1 MEYITYIPFV
11 VLDSIEYC
19 FYCGKA
25 VDMNAE
31 IREAEHDHF
40 ISKFNGGKD
49 HRDNLVVACIP
60 CNRKKGKMN
69 GDEFIEKFFPNW
81 PL

>member
-1 MEYITYIPFV
+1 MKYEIYIPPFV
-11 VLDSIEYC
+11 IDLIEPC
-19 FYCGKA
+19 FYCGKLL
-25 VDMNAE
+25 DMNSE
-31 IREAEHDHF
+31 DREAEYDHF

-69 GDEFIEKFFPNW
+69 GDEFIEKFFPKF
-81 PL
+81 L